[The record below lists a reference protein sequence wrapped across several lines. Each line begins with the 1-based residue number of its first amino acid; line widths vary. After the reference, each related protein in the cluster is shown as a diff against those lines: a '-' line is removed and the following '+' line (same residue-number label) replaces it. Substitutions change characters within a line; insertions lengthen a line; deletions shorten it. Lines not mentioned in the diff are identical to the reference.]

1 MFIIYRRIES
11 NGGRYITEDSVND
24 QIEIRYEDNKVIGV
38 EADGRI
44 FSTQK
49 VLSDPSH
56 LPDKVV
62 KVAQVNI

>member
-1 MFIIYRRIES
+1 MFIIYRVIES

-44 FSTQK
+44 FRTQR